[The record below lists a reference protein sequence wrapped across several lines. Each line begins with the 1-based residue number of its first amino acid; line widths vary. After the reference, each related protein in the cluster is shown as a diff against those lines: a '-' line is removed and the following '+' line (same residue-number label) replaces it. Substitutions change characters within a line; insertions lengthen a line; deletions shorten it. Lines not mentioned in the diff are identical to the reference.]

1 MYFQIYLVLFP
12 LLITYTST
20 MFNLSKLIYAVMVI
34 CITLCAGPSSAQN
47 SEMASGKNQSDKDLQ
62 EVNSKFRYQGHPIN
76 PKIINAFLPW
86 MSDSRPNIS
95 AIDLAAATG
104 TNQYYLNPEDT
115 GTSANLGFPGEM
127 GKGSCSYE
135 YLGKTENNI
144 HVVRVMTNGG
154 GSGYFNSILF
164 FSFKIGKSFDAHGER
179 QKQLLMILESFYM
192 EGDRTTAKVSI
203 SKNKVR
209 IDKPASMTKAVE
221 LEF

>member
-1 MYFQIYLVLFP
+1 MKP
-12 LLITYTST
+12 
-20 MFNLSKLIYAVMVI
+20 LSKLIYAVLLVSLSLYTSTI
-34 CITLCAGPSSAQN
+34 RAQ
-47 SEMASGKNQSDKDLQ
+47 QIDKDLH
-62 EVNSKFRYQGHPIN
+62 EVNSKFRYHGQPIN

-115 GTSANLGFPGEM
+115 GTSANLGFAGEV

-144 HVVRVMTNGG
+144 HVVRVTTNGG
-154 GSGYFNSILF
+154 GSGYFNSLF
-164 FSFKIGKSFDAHGER
+164 FSFRVGKTFDAHGDR
-179 QKQLLMILESFYM
+179 QKQLLMTLESFYM

-203 SKNKVR
+203 SKNRVR
-209 IDKPASMTKAVE
+209 IDKPASMTKAAD